1 MESNALTC
9 GGSALPCHKKEMHK
23 TLAPAPHIGLDIC
36 MHIASATESPSGNVR
51 TGRRENPSI
60 DGPRDRTVCF
70 MLSEQEKQAVDRVAF
85 CMHLTRSGILAN
97 VVAMFVSAAGSGMTA
112 KKSEKQLR
120 DYLAECRKAVKKR
133 GAFAEKTIREWRKA
147 GV

>member
-1 MESNALTC
+1 
-9 GGSALPCHKKEMHK
+9 
-23 TLAPAPHIGLDIC
+23 
-36 MHIASATESPSGNVR
+36 
-51 TGRRENPSI
+51 
-60 DGPRDRTVCF
+60 

-97 VVAMFVSAAGSGMTA
+97 VAAMFINAAGSGATA

-120 DYLAECRKAVKKR
+120 EYLTECRKAIRKR
-133 GAFAEKTIREWRKA
+133 GAFADKTIKEWRKA